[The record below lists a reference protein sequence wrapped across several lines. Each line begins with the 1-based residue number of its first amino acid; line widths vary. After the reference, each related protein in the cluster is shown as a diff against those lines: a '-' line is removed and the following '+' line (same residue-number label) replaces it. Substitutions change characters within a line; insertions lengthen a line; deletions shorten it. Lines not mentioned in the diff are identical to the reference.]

1 MKKNPIQTAILDFD
15 NTIANWVKYAGKAYP
30 AMAEALAKS
39 SGIDKEIIIEEMIKV
54 YAKHQTVEYVPL
66 VQEMEIFKDHP
77 DQKKFIVAAK
87 NAFTK
92 QRKLHLELYDGIL
105 PLMEELKAREIQTII
120 LTDAPYMM
128 AAFRATQLKIR
139 HLIDVL
145 IGLKSPDPNQIHEP
159 YRRAYQDF
167 PFKTYVSE
175 HEKPHTKL
183 QEILSEVNQR
193 TMSLDE
199 IESTT
204 ILAGDNQPKDI
215 QLAVNYKLDAYHCQY
230 GHPDPQDLNDFR
242 VYSPSQRSSRN
253 VSMPTQAEPLKP
265 AHPQQRIIIINH
277 PDEILA
283 DLRNNDFSI
292 QR

>member
-1 MKKNPIQTAILDFD
+1 MKKTPIQTAILDFD
-15 NTIANWVKYAGKAYP
+15 NTIANWVKYAAKAYP
-30 AMAEALAKS
+30 AMAEALAKT
-39 SGIDKEIIIEEMIKV
+39 SGIAKEIIIEEMIKV

-77 DQKKFIVAAK
+77 DQGKLIIAAK

-92 QRKLHLELYDGIL
+92 ERKVHLELYDGII
-105 PLMEELKAREIQTII
+105 PLMEELKARGIQTII
-120 LTDAPYMM
+120 LTDAPYIM
-128 AAFRATQLKIR
+128 AAFRATQLEIR

-145 IGLKSPDPNQIHEP
+145 IGLKSPDASQIHEP
-159 YRRAYQDF
+159 LRLPYLDF

-183 QEILSEVNQR
+183 QEILSEIKQR
-193 TMSLDE
+193 AISLDE
-199 IESTT
+199 IEATT
-204 ILAGDNQPKDI
+204 FIAGDNQSKDI
-215 QLAVNYKLDAYHCQY
+215 QLAVNFKLDAYHCQY

-242 VYSPSQRSSRN
+242 VYSPTQRSSRN
-253 VSMPTQAEPLKP
+253 VSMPTDIQPPTP
-265 AHPQQRIIIINH
+265 AHAQQRIVTINH